1 LDIIGLLEETVRK
14 GASDLHL
21 LEGLPPT
28 LRVDGDLLPLG
39 AKPLTS
45 ADLYSFL
52 DQLLPEDRK
61 NMFLKEKELDFA
73 YEFKGRAR
81 FRINLYVQRGSIA
94 FAIRYIPYEIPKL
107 EDLNLPP
114 VLKELTRR
122 QSGLILVTGP
132 TGSGKSTTLASMI
145 NLINEERSL
154 HVVTIEDP
162 IEYVYTPRRCV
173 ISQREVGEDTHS
185 FGNALKHVL
194 RQDPDVILIGEM
206 RDLETMQAAITA
218 AETGHLVFST
228 LHTTSAPQTVDRII
242 DVFPPH
248 QQSQI
253 RSQLSITL
261 EAVITQRLLKRAGGG
276 RVPACEILIATPALR
291 NLIREGKTHQIY
303 SLIEL
308 GREYGMQTMED
319 ALNDLLRKRQITREE
334 ASSVAKMV
342 EYLKG

>member
-1 LDIIGLLEETVRK
+1 MDIIGLLEETVRK

>member
-1 LDIIGLLEETVRK
+1 MDIIGLLEETVRK

-52 DQLLPEDRK
+52 HQLLPEDRK
-61 NMFLKEKELDFA
+61 NRFLKEKELDFA

-94 FAIRYIPYEIPKL
+94 FAIRFIPYEIPKL

-303 SLIEL
+303 SLMEL